1 MAYTKNN
8 SRKELFAKHIFTH
21 GMFDL
26 LPRVWVPWSSGP
38 GPERSRHIDKQESFW
53 IKLVGFSVLI
63 APFFIG
69 PKYSPDIDLSSGSNI
84 TDDTINGFCYVNR
97 TLQALENGVD
107 ENVVSELSSYKYFIP
122 LAYVII
128 GIGGMVLW
136 PLSLAFIDTNAKEYF
151 VTNLNRSSFWWWP
164 DGAHDSWVTSLYH
177 EIILSLATAS
187 VWNYCDNEIFCEI

>member
-8 SRKELFAKHIFTH
+8 SRKELFAKNRFTH
-21 GMFDL
+21 RLWAIVYVTKNDWL
-26 LPRVWVPWSSGP
+26 ITWVP

-63 APFFIG
+63 SPFFIG

-84 TDDTINGFCYVNR
+84 TDDTINGFCYINR

-122 LAYVII
+122 LAYLII

-151 VTNLNRSSFWWWP
+151 VTNLSRSS
-164 DGAHDSWVTSLYH
+164 L
-177 EIILSLATAS
+177 
-187 VWNYCDNEIFCEI
+187 

>member
-1 MAYTKNN
+1 M
-8 SRKELFAKHIFTH
+8 
-21 GMFDL
+21 
-26 LPRVWVPWSSGP
+26 
-38 GPERSRHIDKQESFW
+38 
-53 IKLVGFSVLI
+53 VGFSVLI

-122 LAYVII
+122 LAYLII

-136 PLSLAFIDTNAKEYF
+136 PLSLAFIDTNAKASFTTRYEF
-151 VTNLNRSSFWWWP
+151 RLEGAFLARANQRS
-164 DGAHDSWVTSLYH
+164 
-177 EIILSLATAS
+177 
-187 VWNYCDNEIFCEI
+187 

>member
-1 MAYTKNN
+1 M
-8 SRKELFAKHIFTH
+8 
-21 GMFDL
+21 G
-26 LPRVWVPWSSGP
+26 
-38 GPERSRHIDKQESFW
+38 KQDSFW

-63 APFFIG
+63 SPFFIG

-122 LAYVII
+122 LAYLII

-151 VTNLNRSSFWWWP
+151 VTNLN
-164 DGAHDSWVTSLYH
+164 LY
-177 EIILSLATAS
+177 
-187 VWNYCDNEIFCEI
+187 

>member
-1 MAYTKNN
+1 MSILSPIAVNIM
-8 SRKELFAKHIFTH
+8 SSWHI
-21 GMFDL
+21 
-26 LPRVWVPWSSGP
+26 PRIIHVRNCLTNADSLINLILKRPN
-38 GPERSRHIDKQESFW
+38 RSRLFDKQESFW

-69 PKYSPDIDLSSGSNI
+69 PKYSPDIDLSNGSNI

-122 LAYVII
+122 LAYLII

-136 PLSLAFIDTNAKEYF
+136 PLSLAFIDTNAKENFAF
-151 VTNLNRSSFWWWP
+151 VLTLLLKRRFF
-164 DGAHDSWVTSLYH
+164 L
-177 EIILSLATAS
+177 
-187 VWNYCDNEIFCEI
+187 

>member
-1 MAYTKNN
+1 MI
-8 SRKELFAKHIFTH
+8 S
-21 GMFDL
+21 L
-26 LPRVWVPWSSGP
+26 LPRVWLP
-38 GPERSRHIDKQESFW
+38 GPEISRRIGKQDSFW

-63 APFFIG
+63 SPFFIG

-84 TDDTINGFCYVNR
+84 TDDTINGFCYVDR

-122 LAYVII
+122 LAYLII

-151 VTNLNRSSFWWWP
+151 VTNLNRISF
-164 DGAHDSWVTSLYH
+164 
-177 EIILSLATAS
+177 
-187 VWNYCDNEIFCEI
+187 